1 MGIFDIFKRSK
12 TKYSGDFKPYDIN
25 TWSYRSFDGNALNID
40 LVRACVDALAR
51 NIAKMSLRPIV
62 MNKDGTTTI
71 DNISDIAKVLKHPNQ
86 YMTMYDFLYKVSA
99 MYYLNN
105 NAFIYPEYDEKG
117 YLVALHPINYSTFKL
132 YELDNKLYAS
142 FRLRYTRTYTI
153 AYDRI
158 IHLRNHFIQDDL
170 MGDANNALY
179 TACELIGAQNQGII
193 NGIKNSAIIRG
204 ILKTINVIKD
214 EDLEKA
220 KQRFIKDNLSAQN
233 NGGVIAVDGKF
244 DYQSIESKPYIVD
257 SATMDQAKN
266 KIFSYFGVNEEFLQ
280 NKFTSEQYDAVYEGR
295 LEPFAILI
303 TDSLTYS
310 LYTERERGFG
320 NEIEVNMSRLK
331 YQPTATIVNVISAT
345 KELGLFTRDDYR
357 SMLGYTPLG
366 HERGGDEIMIATNNY
381 VKESDIK
388 NTEEDDGKESEE

>member
-117 YLVALHPINYSTFKL
+117 YLIALHPINYSTFKL

-244 DYQSIESKPYIVD
+244 DYQNIESKPYIVD

-280 NKFTSEQYDAVYEGR
+280 NKFTSEQYEAVYEGR
-295 LEPFAILI
+295 LEPFAILL
-303 TDSLTYS
+303 TDSLTYA

>member
-179 TACELIGAQNQGII
+179 TACELIDAQNQGII

-244 DYQSIESKPYIVD
+244 DYQNIESKPYIVD

-280 NKFTSEQYDAVYEGR
+280 NKFTSEQYEAVYEGR

>member
-62 MNKDGTTTI
+62 MNKDGTTTV

-244 DYQSIESKPYIVD
+244 DYQNIESKPYIVD

-280 NKFTSEQYDAVYEGR
+280 NKFTSEQYEAVYEGR

>member
-51 NIAKMSLRPIV
+51 NIAKMSLRPVI

-244 DYQSIESKPYIVD
+244 DYQNIESKPYIVD

-280 NKFTSEQYDAVYEGR
+280 NKFTSEQYEAVYEGR

-388 NTEEDDGKESEE
+388 NTEEDDGKES

>member
-62 MNKDGTTTI
+62 MNKDGTTTV

-244 DYQSIESKPYIVD
+244 DYQNIESKPYIVD

-280 NKFTSEQYDAVYEGR
+280 NKFTSEQYEAVYEGR
-295 LEPFAILI
+295 LEPFAILL
-303 TDSLTYS
+303 TDSLTYA

-388 NTEEDDGKESEE
+388 STEEDDGKESEE

>member
-62 MNKDGTTTI
+62 MNKDGTTTV
-71 DNISDIAKVLKHPNQ
+71 DNISDIAKVLKHPNL

-244 DYQSIESKPYIVD
+244 DYQNIESKPYIVD

-280 NKFTSEQYDAVYEGR
+280 NKFTSEQYEAVYEGR

-310 LYTERERGFG
+310 LYTELERGFG

>member
-204 ILKTINVIKD
+204 VLKTINVIKD

-244 DYQSIESKPYIVD
+244 DYQNIESKPYIVD

-280 NKFTSEQYDAVYEGR
+280 NKFTSEQYEAVYEGR

>member
-280 NKFTSEQYDAVYEGR
+280 NKFTSEQYEAVYEGR

>member
-51 NIAKMSLRPIV
+51 NIAKMSLRPVI

-244 DYQSIESKPYIVD
+244 DYQNIESKPYIVD

-280 NKFTSEQYDAVYEGR
+280 NKFTSEQYEAVYEGR

-388 NTEEDDGKESEE
+388 NTEEDDGKESKE

>member
-25 TWSYRSFDGNALNID
+25 MWSYRSFDGNALNID

-220 KQRFIKDNLSAQN
+220 KKRFIKDNLSAQN

-244 DYQSIESKPYIVD
+244 DYQNIESKPYIVD

-280 NKFTSEQYDAVYEGR
+280 NKFTSEQYEAVYEGR

>member
-244 DYQSIESKPYIVD
+244 DYQNIESKPYIVD

-280 NKFTSEQYDAVYEGR
+280 NKFTSEQYEAVYEGR

-388 NTEEDDGKESEE
+388 DTEENDGKESEE

>member
-117 YLVALHPINYSTFKL
+117 YLIALHPINYSTFKL

-280 NKFTSEQYDAVYEGR
+280 NKFTSEQYEAVYEGR

-366 HERGGDEIMIATNNY
+366 HDRGGDEIMIATNNY

-388 NTEEDDGKESEE
+388 NTEEDDGKESKE

>member
-25 TWSYRSFDGNALNID
+25 MWSYRSFDGNALNID

-244 DYQSIESKPYIVD
+244 DYQNIESKPYIVD
-257 SATMDQAKN
+257 SATMEQAKN

-280 NKFTSEQYDAVYEGR
+280 NKFTSEQYEAVYEGR

>member
-62 MNKDGTTTI
+62 MNKDGTTTV
-71 DNISDIAKVLKHPNQ
+71 DNISDIAKVLKHPNL

-244 DYQSIESKPYIVD
+244 DYQNIESKPYIVD

-280 NKFTSEQYDAVYEGR
+280 NKFTSEQYEAVYEGR

-388 NTEEDDGKESEE
+388 NMEEDDGKESEE

>member
-244 DYQSIESKPYIVD
+244 DYQNIESKPYIVD

-280 NKFTSEQYDAVYEGR
+280 NKFTSEQYEAVYEGR
-295 LEPFAILI
+295 LEPFAILL
-303 TDSLTYS
+303 TDSLTYA

>member
-62 MNKDGTTTI
+62 MNKDGTTTV

-244 DYQSIESKPYIVD
+244 DYQNIESKPYIVD

-280 NKFTSEQYDAVYEGR
+280 NKFTSEQYEAVYEGR
-295 LEPFAILI
+295 LEPFAILL
-303 TDSLTYS
+303 TDSLTYA

-388 NTEEDDGKESEE
+388 STEEDDGKEYEE

>member
-25 TWSYRSFDGNALNID
+25 MWSYRSFDGNALNID

-179 TACELIGAQNQGII
+179 TACELISAQNQGII

-220 KQRFIKDNLSAQN
+220 KKRFIKDNLSAQN

-244 DYQSIESKPYIVD
+244 DYQNIESKPYIVD

-280 NKFTSEQYDAVYEGR
+280 NKFTSEQYEAVYEGR

-388 NTEEDDGKESEE
+388 STEEDDGKESEE

>member
-62 MNKDGTTTI
+62 MNKDGTTTV
-71 DNISDIAKVLKHPNQ
+71 DNISDIAKVLKHPNL

-244 DYQSIESKPYIVD
+244 DYQNIESKPYIVD

-280 NKFTSEQYDAVYEGR
+280 NKFTSEQYEAVYEGR

-331 YQPTATIVNVISAT
+331 YQPTATIVNIISAT

>member
-62 MNKDGTTTI
+62 MNKDGTTTV
-71 DNISDIAKVLKHPNQ
+71 DNISDIAKVLKHPNL

-244 DYQSIESKPYIVD
+244 DYQNIESKPYIVD

-280 NKFTSEQYDAVYEGR
+280 NKFTSEQYEAVYEGR

>member
-71 DNISDIAKVLKHPNQ
+71 DNISDIAKVLKHPNL

-244 DYQSIESKPYIVD
+244 DYQNIESKPYIVD

-280 NKFTSEQYDAVYEGR
+280 NKFTSEQYEAVYEGR

-303 TDSLTYS
+303 TNSLTYS

>member
-244 DYQSIESKPYIVD
+244 DYQNIESKPYIVD

-280 NKFTSEQYDAVYEGR
+280 NKFTSEQYEAVYEGR

>member
-142 FRLRYTRTYTI
+142 FRLKYTRTYTI

-244 DYQSIESKPYIVD
+244 DYQNIESKPYIVD

-280 NKFTSEQYDAVYEGR
+280 NKFTSEQYEAVYEGR

-303 TDSLTYS
+303 TDSLTYA

-388 NTEEDDGKESEE
+388 DTEENDGKESEE

>member
-12 TKYSGDFKPYDIN
+12 TKYSRDFKPYDIN

-71 DNISDIAKVLKHPNQ
+71 DNISDIAKVLKHPNR

-142 FRLRYTRTYTI
+142 FRLRYTKTYTI

-244 DYQSIESKPYIVD
+244 DYQNIESKPYIVD

-280 NKFTSEQYDAVYEGR
+280 NKFTSEQYEAVYEGR

>member
-25 TWSYRSFDGNALNID
+25 MWSYRSFDGNALNID

-71 DNISDIAKVLKHPNQ
+71 DNISDISKVLKHPNQ

-220 KQRFIKDNLSAQN
+220 KKRFIKDNLSAQN

-244 DYQSIESKPYIVD
+244 DYQNIESKPYIVD

-280 NKFTSEQYDAVYEGR
+280 NKFTSEQYEAVYEGR

-388 NTEEDDGKESEE
+388 STEEDDGKESEE

>member
-51 NIAKMSLRPIV
+51 NIAKMSLRPVI

-244 DYQSIESKPYIVD
+244 DYQNIESKPYIVD

-280 NKFTSEQYDAVYEGR
+280 NKFTSEQYEAVYEGR

-388 NTEEDDGKESEE
+388 DTEENDGKESEE

>member
-51 NIAKMSLRPIV
+51 NIAKMSLRPVI

-244 DYQSIESKPYIVD
+244 DYQNIESKPYIVD

-280 NKFTSEQYDAVYEGR
+280 NKFTSEQYEAVYEGR

>member
-40 LVRACVDALAR
+40 LVRACVDALSR

-244 DYQSIESKPYIVD
+244 DYQNIESKPYIVD

-280 NKFTSEQYDAVYEGR
+280 NKFTSEQYEAVYEGR

-303 TDSLTYS
+303 TNSLTYS

-366 HERGGDEIMIATNNY
+366 HERG
-381 VKESDIK
+381 
-388 NTEEDDGKESEE
+388 

>member
-244 DYQSIESKPYIVD
+244 DYQNIESKPYIVD
-257 SATMDQAKN
+257 SATMEQAKN

-280 NKFTSEQYDAVYEGR
+280 NKFTSEQYEAVYEGR

>member
-25 TWSYRSFDGNALNID
+25 MWSYRSFDGNALNID

-71 DNISDIAKVLKHPNQ
+71 DNISDIAKVLKHPNR

-244 DYQSIESKPYIVD
+244 DYQNIESKPYIVD

-280 NKFTSEQYDAVYEGR
+280 NKFTSEQYEAVYEGR

-388 NTEEDDGKESEE
+388 DTEENDGKESEE

>member
-244 DYQSIESKPYIVD
+244 DYQNIESKPYIVD

-280 NKFTSEQYDAVYEGR
+280 NKFTSEQYEAVYEGR

-388 NTEEDDGKESEE
+388 NMEEDDGKESEE

>member
-244 DYQSIESKPYIVD
+244 DYQNIESKPYIVD

-280 NKFTSEQYDAVYEGR
+280 NKFTSEQYEAVYEGR
-295 LEPFAILI
+295 LEPFAILL
-303 TDSLTYS
+303 TDSLTYA

-388 NTEEDDGKESEE
+388 DTEENDGKESEG

>member
-62 MNKDGTTTI
+62 MNKDGTTTV

-86 YMTMYDFLYKVSA
+86 HMTMYDFLYKVSA

-257 SATMDQAKN
+257 SATMDQAKS

-280 NKFTSEQYDAVYEGR
+280 NKFTSEQYEAVYEGR

>member
-244 DYQSIESKPYIVD
+244 DYQNIESKPYIVD

-280 NKFTSEQYDAVYEGR
+280 NKFTSEQYEAVYEGR

-388 NTEEDDGKESEE
+388 NTEEDDGKDSEE

>member
-51 NIAKMSLRPIV
+51 NIAKMSLRPVI

-244 DYQSIESKPYIVD
+244 DYQNIESKPYIVD

-280 NKFTSEQYDAVYEGR
+280 NKFTSEQYEAVYEGR

-366 HERGGDEIMIATNNY
+366 HERGGDEIMIAINNY

>member
-62 MNKDGTTTI
+62 MNKDGTTTV
-71 DNISDIAKVLKHPNQ
+71 DNISDIAKVLKHPNL

-244 DYQSIESKPYIVD
+244 DYQNIESKPYIVD

-280 NKFTSEQYDAVYEGR
+280 NKFTSEQYEAVYEGR

-366 HERGGDEIMIATNNY
+366 YERGGDEIMIAINNY

>member
-40 LVRACVDALAR
+40 LVRACVDALSR

-244 DYQSIESKPYIVD
+244 DYQNIESKPYIVD

-280 NKFTSEQYDAVYEGR
+280 NKFTSEQYEAVYEGR

-303 TDSLTYS
+303 TNSLTYS

-388 NTEEDDGKESEE
+388 DTEEDDGKESEE

>member
-71 DNISDIAKVLKHPNQ
+71 DNISDIAKVLKHPNL

-257 SATMDQAKN
+257 SATMDQAKS

-280 NKFTSEQYDAVYEGR
+280 NKFTSEQYEAVYEGR

>member
-233 NGGVIAVDGKF
+233 NGGVIAIDGKF
-244 DYQSIESKPYIVD
+244 DYQNIESKPYIVD

-280 NKFTSEQYDAVYEGR
+280 NKFTSEQYEAVYEGR